1 MTDGQVVAVAGTVTG
16 SRHLPRLVQVDGFEL
31 DVPIAQHLA
40 FLGYIDRPGVVGTMG
55 RMLGEQ
61 NINIAGMQVGR
72 TDAGGA
78 ALTVLTVDSAI
89 PAATIDEIVA
99 AIGAGFGRAVDLD

>member
-1 MTDGQVVAVAGTVTG
+1 
-16 SRHLPRLVQVDGFEL
+16 
-31 DVPIAQHLA
+31 
-40 FLGYIDRPGVVGTMG
+40 
-55 RMLGEQ
+55 LGEQ

-89 PAATIDEIVA
+89 PTATIEAIVSE
-99 AIGAGFGRAVDLD
+99 IGAGFGQAVDLV